1 MNGRELSGRLIEM
14 ARQNRKMPWDALMGV
29 VNAILAVYM
38 VRGLDY
44 DAEQAVKTMERFNRS
59 GVLSF

>member
-1 MNGRELSGRLIEM
+1 MNGRELREKLVQM
-14 ARQNRKMPWDALMGV
+14 ARENRAMAWDALMGV
-29 VNAILAVYM
+29 VDAILGVYM

-44 DAEQAVKTMERFNRS
+44 DAEQAVKSMERFNQC

>member
-1 MNGRELSGRLIEM
+1 MSGRELSEKLVDM
-14 ARQNRKMPWDALMGV
+14 ARQNRAMPWDALMGV
-29 VNAILAVYM
+29 VNAILGVYM

>member
-1 MNGRELSGRLIEM
+1 MSGRALREKLVDM

-29 VNAILAVYM
+29 VNAILGVYM

-59 GVLSF
+59 GVLAF

>member
-1 MNGRELSGRLIEM
+1 MNGRELQEQLYRM
-14 ARQNRKMPWDALMGV
+14 ARENRATTWEQIVGV
-29 VNAILAVYM
+29 VNAIMGVYM

-44 DAEQAVKTMERFNRS
+44 DAEQAIKSMERFNRT

>member
-1 MNGRELSGRLIEM
+1 MNGRELSGQLIEM

-29 VNAILAVYM
+29 VNAILGVYM

-44 DAEQAVKTMERFNRS
+44 DAEQAVKSMERFNRS

>member
-1 MNGRELSGRLIEM
+1 MNGLALREQLYKL
-14 ARQNRKMPWDALMGV
+14 ARENRKMAWDALDGV
-29 VNAILAVYM
+29 VNAILGVYM

-59 GVLSF
+59 GVLAF